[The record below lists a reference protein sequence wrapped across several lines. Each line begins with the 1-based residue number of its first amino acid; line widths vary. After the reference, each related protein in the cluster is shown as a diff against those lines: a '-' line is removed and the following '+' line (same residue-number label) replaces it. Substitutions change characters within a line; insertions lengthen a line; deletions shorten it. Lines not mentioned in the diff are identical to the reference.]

1 MHLLRQNLALIER
14 RWPELAQK
22 LSAADL
28 PGQLEPVHFKGVQTL
43 VVDGIQLCSR
53 YAPLHEARLQASL
66 IPVGHEAVYVYGL
79 ANGDLIRELL
89 ARQEVT
95 YLHLILLNTAI
106 DRANFSFFDHSD
118 WLVDPRVNI
127 LNAATEGELR
137 LPFACAP
144 AFLYLAD
151 DESSRLRDL
160 LCLDLS
166 TPYLRQYH
174 RSQESEV
181 QRQMYENET
190 FIAKDGDV
198 ADLFNGDVSDFI
210 VIAAAG
216 PTLFDQL
223 VWMKKH
229 RDCFRLIAVDAAVRS
244 LMAAELVPNYVLSV
258 DSSSALFD
266 LFFDGLDLLQLAN
279 TCLVYSPL
287 VNRKILD
294 AWPGKRLAAYANH
307 PIYSDLDSRYPRG
320 KLFSSGSV
328 IHPAV
333 DLAVKMR
340 ARNVVL
346 VGADFSFTK
355 GQSHVS
361 GSRLQ
366 LEMKTNVNC
375 WVLNSKGDRVPS
387 SRNFVGY
394 LRDLERYLA
403 WHAEINF
410 FNASPDGARIDAASS
425 FDGET
430 YPWQ

>member
-1 MHLLRQNLALIER
+1 
-14 RWPELAQK
+14 
-22 LSAADL
+22 
-28 PGQLEPVHFKGVQTL
+28 
-43 VVDGIQLCSR
+43 
-53 YAPLHEARLQASL
+53 
-66 IPVGHEAVYVYGL
+66 
-79 ANGDLIRELL
+79 
-89 ARQEVT
+89 
-95 YLHLILLNTAI
+95 
-106 DRANFSFFDHSD
+106 
-118 WLVDPRVNI
+118 
-127 LNAATEGELR
+127 
-137 LPFACAP
+137 
-144 AFLYLAD
+144 
-151 DESSRLRDL
+151 
-160 LCLDLS
+160 
-166 TPYLRQYH
+166 
-174 RSQESEV
+174 
-181 QRQMYENET
+181 MYENET

-223 VWMKKH
+223 GWMKKH
-229 RDCFRLIAVDAAVRS
+229 RDGFRLIAVDAAVRS
-244 LMAAELVPNYVLSV
+244 LMAAELVPDYVLSV
-258 DSSSALFD
+258 DSSPALFE

-294 AWPGKRLAAYANH
+294 AWPGRRLVAYANQ